1 MNFFAIIVSVVIAIV
16 VGYHII
22 KLYTAITLYRIEYKI
37 DDLALY
43 FSIYLSRKIIL
54 IEKKLSYEDTFK
66 YEFRN
71 ENVVVNTELTQKEL
85 ISDLYKDIAKIE
97 KLMTKVPADFLEED
111 EFIDSISTFYEVKR
125 EIRTEK
131 LLYEGTT
138 F

>member
-71 ENVVVNTELTQKEL
+71 EDVVVNTELTQKEL